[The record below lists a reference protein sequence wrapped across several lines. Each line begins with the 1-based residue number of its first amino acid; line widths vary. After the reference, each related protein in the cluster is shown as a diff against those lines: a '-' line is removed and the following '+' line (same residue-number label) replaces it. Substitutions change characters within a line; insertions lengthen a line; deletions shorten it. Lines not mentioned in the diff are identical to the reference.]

1 MRVVLASGPMTDAL
15 GRVALA
21 RTTITGSN
29 LEIELAGTSAEA
41 AEFSIS
47 LYHEVLE
54 AAAVAAL
61 HPPPAVCELN
71 EAGFEAAALDCHQ
84 RLGPASLS
92 FSIECWG
99 NSCFHSSFRRESHSP
114 LTTAHS
120 HGRQPNS
127 PAGGR
132 SHGADFSRDAL
143 NL

>member
-1 MRVVLASGPMTDAL
+1 MKHILPRLANEKPPPLLPLRGGFLLVRVVLASGPMTDVL

-29 LEIELAGTSAEA
+29 LEIELAGASAEA

-61 HPPPAVCELN
+61 HPPPAVCDLN

-84 RLGPASLS
+84 RLGPASPE
-92 FSIECWG
+92 F
-99 NSCFHSSFRRESHSP
+99 
-114 LTTAHS
+114 
-120 HGRQPNS
+120 
-127 PAGGR
+127 
-132 SHGADFSRDAL
+132 L
-143 NL
+143 NQMLAEFGF